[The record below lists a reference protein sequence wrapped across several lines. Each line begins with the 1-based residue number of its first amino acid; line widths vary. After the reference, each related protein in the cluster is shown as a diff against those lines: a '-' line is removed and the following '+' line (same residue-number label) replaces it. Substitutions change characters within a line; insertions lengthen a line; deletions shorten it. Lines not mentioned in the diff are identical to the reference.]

1 MTFLD
6 VKKFDVVNP
15 VIGKLATQVKTSKL
29 TDYELTKKNLGQ
41 DETDKFENRFELFK
55 ERLDDMINNKDDE
68 NTGGGS
74 GVRGGRGGERGGGG
88 GDDGTPPRLPP
99 DTYDRNSPAEDD
111 ERFQNRRLW
120 EREREISNIPRGI
133 VKFRKSSMDINFPDT
148 LPATPY
154 RDDYIPHPPD
164 TPRETSFLFP
174 EGSLSLLQNRLPN
187 LVRLPSRRTIDNF
200 ARPLTRIIDEESNT
214 IEITPKK
221 PTPDIN
227 ETNLSEQLQEIF
239 PNVNEVIKKY
249 FEGFKEKNGDLNEI
263 LNKIGKDDD
272 DENDQKL
279 FEFEFF
285 TGGKNLKFGRYI
297 RNFGLSSDN

>member
-154 RDDYIPHPPD
+154 GDDYIPHPPD

-200 ARPLTRIIDEESNT
+200 ARPLTRIIDEKSNT
-214 IEITPKK
+214 IEIHLK
-221 PTPDIN
+221 
-227 ETNLSEQLQEIF
+227 SQLQILTKQIYQNSYKKF
-239 PNVNEVIKKY
+239 FQMLMRLLKNILKGLKKKMVI
-249 FEGFKEKNGDLNEI
+249 
-263 LNKIGKDDD
+263 
-272 DENDQKL
+272 
-279 FEFEFF
+279 
-285 TGGKNLKFGRYI
+285 
-297 RNFGLSSDN
+297 